1 MMRIMFVGKIHRATI
16 TDADLNYEGSIT
28 IDENLMEKANMYENE
43 KVCVWDI
50 DNGNRLETYAIKGKR
65 GSGIICLNGAAA
77 RLVSVGDKVI
87 IASFAMMDEK
97 EAKSHKPNVVLV
109 DEKNRI
115 TQVKK
120 EENATHKPNLWIN
133 G

>member
-1 MMRIMFVGKIHRATI
+1 MMRMMLVGKIHRATV

-28 IDENLMEKANMYENE
+28 IDEDLMEKANIYENE
-43 KVCVWDI
+43 KVWVWNI
-50 DNGNRLETYAIKGKR
+50 DNGNRFETYAIKGER

-77 RLVSVGDKVI
+77 RRVNVGDRII
-87 IASFAMMDEK
+87 IASFAMMDEE
-97 EAKSHKPNVVLV
+97 EAKSYKPTVVLV

-115 TQVKK
+115 IRVKK
-120 EENATHKPNLWIN
+120 EENATYKPKMRIN

>member
-77 RLVSVGDKVI
+77 RKVSVGDKVI

-97 EAKSHKPNVVLV
+97 EAKSHKPTVVLV

-120 EENATHKPNLWIN
+120 EENATHKPKMWISE
-133 G
+133 

>member
-77 RLVSVGDKVI
+77 RKVSVGDKVI

-120 EENATHKPNLWIN
+120 EENATHKPKMWIN
-133 G
+133 E

>member
-1 MMRIMFVGKIHRATI
+1 MMRIMFVGKIHRATV

-50 DNGNRLETYAIKGKR
+50 DNGSRLETYAIKGKR

-87 IASFAMMDEK
+87 IACFAMMDEK

-133 G
+133 E

>member
-1 MMRIMFVGKIHRATI
+1 MMRMMLVGKIHRATV

-28 IDENLMEKANMYENE
+28 IDEDLMEKANIYENE
-43 KVCVWDI
+43 KVWVWNI
-50 DNGNRLETYAIKGKR
+50 DNGNRFETYAIKGER

-77 RLVSVGDKVI
+77 RRVNVGDKII
-87 IASFAMMDEK
+87 IASFAMMDEE
-97 EAKSHKPNVVLV
+97 EAKSYKPTVVLV

-115 TQVKK
+115 IRVKK
-120 EENATHKPNLWIN
+120 EENATHKPKMRIN

>member
-1 MMRIMFVGKIHRATI
+1 MMRIMFVGKIHRATV

-28 IDENLMEKANMYENE
+28 IDENLMEKANIYENE

-50 DNGNRLETYAIKGKR
+50 DNGSRLETYAIKGKR
-65 GSGIICLNGAAA
+65 DSGIICLNGAAA

-120 EENATHKPNLWIN
+120 EENATHKPKMWISE
-133 G
+133 

>member
-16 TDADLNYEGSIT
+16 TDADLSYEGSIT

-120 EENATHKPNLWIN
+120 EENATHKPNLWIKE
-133 G
+133 

>member
-1 MMRIMFVGKIHRATI
+1 MMRIMFVGKIHRATV
-16 TDADLNYEGSIT
+16 TNADLNYEGSIT

-77 RLVSVGDKVI
+77 RKVSVGDKVI

-133 G
+133 E

>member
-120 EENATHKPNLWIN
+120 EENATHKPKMWIN
-133 G
+133 E

>member
-77 RLVSVGDKVI
+77 RKVGVGDKVI

-133 G
+133 E